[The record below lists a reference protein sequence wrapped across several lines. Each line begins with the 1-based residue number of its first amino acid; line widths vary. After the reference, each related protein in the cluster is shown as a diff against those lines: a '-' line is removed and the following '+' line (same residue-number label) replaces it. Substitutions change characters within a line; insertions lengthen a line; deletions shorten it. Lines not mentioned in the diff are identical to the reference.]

1 MYARTASNPRRE
13 RVAHPLKKL
22 TMRTALSHLST
33 VRLASLSKTV
43 FLTKSLDRTRSR
55 DTRSIS
61 DGKCP
66 RISRSGCVRL
76 KTESQNE
83 HIGAMVGSQ
92 ESQLSGTSDWG
103 LRLFGTSAS
112 LPSLD
117 WFGPSSNF
125 QHRTRTSNQCRSD
138 YSGLNR
144 RHNLPVQ
151 PGPNA
156 QLRHCLLS
164 RSRQTTYKESLDNR
178 YRCVI
183 MCSLRQ
189 RGSSA
194 LLHPWRP
201 VKRSF

>member
-1 MYARTASNPRRE
+1 MYARMASNPRRE

-76 KTESQNE
+76 KRESQNE

-92 ESQLSGTSDWG
+92 ESQLSGTSDWD

-125 QHRTRTSNQCRSD
+125 QHRTPSLEPLVSFQLLR
-138 YSGLNR
+138 LKR

-156 QLRHCLLS
+156 KSTLVPNSWNGIASYLAADKPLMSNHLTIGTDVL
-164 RSRQTTYKESLDNR
+164 
-178 YRCVI
+178 
-183 MCSLRQ
+183 
-189 RGSSA
+189 
-194 LLHPWRP
+194 
-201 VKRSF
+201 

>member
-1 MYARTASNPRRE
+1 VFGRARGPPFVECAARDMYARTASNPRRE

-103 LRLFGTSAS
+103 LRLSSFPRLIRPFFQLPTSNPQPRTSSAVPTTQVESAS
-112 LPSLD
+112 QPACPVWTECPVTALPPIS
-117 WFGPSSNF
+117 
-125 QHRTRTSNQCRSD
+125 Q
-138 YSGLNR
+138 
-144 RHNLPVQ
+144 
-151 PGPNA
+151 
-156 QLRHCLLS
+156 
-164 RSRQTTYKESLDNR
+164 QTNHLQ
-178 YRCVI
+178 VI
-183 MCSLRQ
+183 T
-189 RGSSA
+189 
-194 LLHPWRP
+194 
-201 VKRSF
+201 